1 VDRLGLRTSHELV
14 RAGFYPRGGG
24 ELVSTVSPWARPGGS
39 LVLESRGT
47 LVAVR
52 GLSVSAKLKGDLAQ
66 RQRDAAVARLWEERR
81 IEAEVE
87 VADMAA
93 ESPGSFLYLE
103 AEFEEGRA
111 AFGWL
116 GEKGLRPEVAGDRAA
131 RRLLRFLEDEEA
143 SAVDAHLAD
152 QLVVPLC
159 LSGGGGRIT
168 TSEVTA
174 HLETVAQV
182 ATLFGFTVTVTGRAG
197 TPGQIEV
204 ARC

>member
-1 VDRLGLRTSHELV
+1 LQE
-14 RAGFYPRGGG
+14 FP
-24 ELVSTVSPWARPGGS
+24 
-39 LVLESRGT
+39 
-47 LVAVR
+47 
-52 GLSVSAKLKGDLAQ
+52 LAQ
-66 RQRDAAVARLWEERR
+66 HVYEGMFILDSNRYARDASGTVATIPTTVEQFGGQILASRLWEERR

-131 RRLLRFLEDEEA
+131 RRMLRFLEDEEA